1 MYSDY
6 SNWTLGEL
14 QWEYDFLN
22 VASVCDA
29 DTQQVYGEWVKE

>member
-29 DTQQVYGEWVKE
+29 DTQQLETEFE

>member
-22 VASVCDA
+22 VASVCDGDA
-29 DTQQVYGEWVKE
+29 KQIEAEFE

>member
-22 VASVCDA
+22 VASVCDG
-29 DTQQVYGEWVKE
+29 DTQQIETEFE